1 MPQRVLYML
10 EKSGNSKACKKAS
23 RLCWPSLNRTNVHF
37 IAFTNR
43 VCSQER
49 GNKRGVQVS
58 LWAAKPIQWPGQA
71 QAVPAW
77 LQARAS
83 WCRSYENYGSE
94 RSTYGQQS
102 LVWGMTQPY
111 EMFCPSNKLMLTNM
125 PWCVVHF
132 WEGTSCKWLGL
143 GTICRFPCRVANCC
157 RHRNCLRHCGLQF
170 YIFFGEETAEG
181 TPITVCN
188 LQSIV
193 NTLHLC

>member
-83 WCRSYENYGSE
+83 WCRSYENYGRE

-125 PWCVVHF
+125 LWCVVHF

-143 GTICRFPCRVANCC
+143 ETIMSLSVPSGQLLPTQKLLATLWTTILYIFWW
-157 RHRNCLRHCGLQF
+157 RNCWRHPNNGLQF
-170 YIFFGEETAEG
+170 AKH
-181 TPITVCN
+181 
-188 LQSIV
+188 S
-193 NTLHLC
+193 